1 MGDLILR
8 GSVATPQRKTPI
20 RFNIPDMAC
29 DGCVQTVT
37 RAITKLDPAAKVEA
51 DTQDRTIRVVT
62 LRPSADI
69 ERSLTAAGYR
79 PRLL

>member
-8 GSVATPQRKTPI
+8 GLDATPRRKTPL

-37 RAITKLDPAAKVEA
+37 RVITRLDPAAKVEA
-51 DTQDRTIRVVT
+51 DTKDRTIRVVT
-62 LRPSADI
+62 LRPPADI
-69 ERSLTAAGYR
+69 ERSLTAAGYP